1 MNIYVHTPG
10 REFLWPY
17 IKKAASAHTLTDNA
31 GEADVAI
38 MVSSTD
44 IYTAGELLLAAES
57 TPTNPD
63 SAWIGHESAFAAG
76 CENCRTV
83 ILRCPNVIGTA
94 MTGFPR
100 ELAESIFRGTF
111 FHFKGNEA
119 RVGAVHAADVAAAIA
134 ALAEMPTA
142 EGIYNISDGENPTL
156 HDLAEAIAFR
166 MNNKRISTLS
176 TKGQLWLGRLIYGKK
191 RYSTYTTSRTFD
203 CSRLCRTIDY
213 RPTPTTEY
221 LRTHVYDE
229 NSL

>member
-17 IKKAASAHTLTDNA
+17 IKKAASAPTLTDNA

-44 IYTAGELLLAAES
+44 IYTPGELLLAAES

-111 FHFKGNEA
+111 FHIKGNEA
-119 RVGAVHAADVAAAIA
+119 PEGAVHAADVAAAIA

-142 EGIYNISDGENPTL
+142 EGIYNISDGENPKL

-191 RYSTYTTSRTFD
+191 RYRAYTTSRTFD

>member
-44 IYTAGELLLAAES
+44 IYTPGELLLAAES

-142 EGIYNISDGENPTL
+142 EGIYNISDGENPKL
-156 HDLAEAIAFR
+156 HDLAEAIAVR
-166 MNNKRISTLS
+166 MTNKRISTLS

-191 RYSTYTTSRTFD
+191 RYRAYTTSRTFD

>member
-44 IYTAGELLLAAES
+44 IYTPGELLLAAES

-142 EGIYNISDGENPTL
+142 EGIYNISDGENPKL
-156 HDLAEAIAFR
+156 HDLAEAIRSMSSVSHMPPSPRKTGSPLSLLMPAPVKKTIFFR
-166 MNNKRISTLS
+166 FSFSICFSFRDCANLLLLEILC
-176 TKGQLWLGRLIYGKK
+176 LI
-191 RYSTYTTSRTFD
+191 
-203 CSRLCRTIDY
+203 L
-213 RPTPTTEY
+213 
-221 LRTHVYDE
+221 
-229 NSL
+229 

>member
-17 IKKAASAHTLTDNA
+17 IIKAASAHTLTDNA

-44 IYTAGELLLAAES
+44 IYTPGELLLAAES
-57 TPTNPD
+57 TPANPD

-76 CENCRTV
+76 CENCRTI

-119 RVGAVHAADVAAAIA
+119 RVSAVHAADVAAAIA

-176 TKGQLWLGRLIYGKK
+176 TKGQLWFGRLIYGKK

>member
-31 GEADVAI
+31 SEADVAI

-44 IYTAGELLLAAES
+44 IYTTGELLLAAEN
-57 TPTNPD
+57 TPANPD
-63 SAWIGHESAFAAG
+63 SAWIGHENAFAAG

-119 RVGAVHAADVAAAIA
+119 RVSAVHAADVAAAIA

-142 EGIYNISDGENPTL
+142 EGVYNICDGENPTL

-176 TKGQLWLGRLIYGKK
+176 TRGQLWLGRLIYGKK